1 MAIYTHDAT
10 LYPKCDQESD
20 LWQQIELALELA
32 SNLRD
37 MVNWDRKW
45 LVNFNAQKNQVVSFD
60 LLYNYDAIDMKM
72 NGSVTENKSS
82 YKLLAL
88 SFSSK
93 LDWRLFYCLYC

>member
-1 MAIYTHDAT
+1 M
-10 LYPKCDQESD
+10 YPKCDQEFD
-20 LWQQIELALELA
+20 LWQQIELALQLV

-93 LDWRLFYCLYC
+93 LDWRLFYCPYC

>member
-10 LYPKCDQESD
+10 LYPKRDQESD

-32 SNLRD
+32 CNLRD

-45 LVNFNAQKNQVVSFD
+45 LVNFNTQKNQVVSFD

-72 NGSVTENKSS
+72 NGSVIENKSS
-82 YKLLAL
+82 YKLLVL